1 MLPSLGLFSS
11 LECPFYNGGA
21 GQCSRPYCH
30 YKHAKKDPNAPAD
43 LSNEVPGQPILK
55 NDEVQTDD
63 VKAGTSSEHGHK
75 SRSSL
80 YKAIV
85 DAAPTYSPTPIAQ
98 LKSSHIPIPYTPT
111 IPTRSAAVKKSKPS
125 SEYVP
130 HYIGTSRPT
139 YPPYSPSSISRLNS
153 QSDTPDDPL
162 KNPLYELYGPEGAQY
177 SPNDVDPVGTGYS
190 YAPGSTS
197 YTPYSPEYVPSKVN
211 YNPQFSPPDSQLS
224 DDDDNVDLA
233 AETAAQT
240 NGDPGGGENLIDLS
254 ELDNLE
260 LELEDDFDNGKGT
273 ATTENNLNSSGSKEI
288 SVESNVMDV
297 DGLREETDNHIKG
310 SSSQKAE
317 KRRSSST
324 GSTSDSKKLKSSH
337 EKIDKTKM
345 EPSKDK
351 ASQSSSDKNGHKEKK
366 SSSSS
371 SLSSKKSSSSS
382 SSSINKKSA
391 SHSSSKSSSSSS
403 KSSKASSSSDSKKS
417 HLSESK
423 SKSGSSSSSS
433 SKHKEKH
440 RDKEKSKDKER
451 ERTHSKTG
459 GKDAEK
465 EKGRNRDNSK
475 DHRNSKKSSY
485 SSSGDKDKGDVQREK
500 IEEEIRK
507 LEVELDASLED
518 EDMIEQQCYEMF
530 NEYSESMHN
539 QPVPEKTDDQRVT
552 VNEEPVASASSK
564 KRIAHQASHSS
575 LQPAPKPVPT
585 LAKKCSPY
593 QVMRDRWELA
603 KKEKLLALEAKRASL
618 AIAPALV
625 PKAAMPTPYSLT
637 NAPQASLPGSGVA
650 SGKKRI
656 AGVPNVAMLLKP
668 PATSS
673 APTGSSSSGT
683 PPNRFY
689 NKTNQRVDEFGR
701 LVKVRVA
708 HAPNMDSPAMRK
720 PVVNPSDCRK
730 FKVATRQANV
740 NKLFQAYIDAGF
752 GDASHDMALESEKNS
767 TNGTESLGVY
777 SHRIIQ
783 ILKDLRACAVSSQ
796 NGPKMDGMSGIPNRV
811 VSHNA
816 MLAGKLGAKVSWSIQ
831 TAKKEEHTKPN
842 ISLYQQL
849 QSYILTKE
857 QLEANGFPMPCA
869 EKGGASIKPSAYR
882 TINQPSDPRQKICV
896 RCLKPYAVNKR
907 GEQVKD
913 EECFYHWGRKYRR
926 PREVETK
933 YSCCDSAGSGCSVSP
948 YHVFEQNW
956 EKSTG
961 YMSTL
966 SKPWMESDPGVYALD
981 CEMCYTTGGLELT
994 RVTVIK
1000 EDLSVAYETLVKPA
1014 HKILDYNTRYSGIT
1028 EDDLKDITTTII
1040 QVQATLLGMF
1050 CDKTILIGHSL
1061 ESDMKAL
1068 KLIHPTIV
1076 DTSVVFPHKMGP
1088 PQKRALRNLAA
1099 DHLKKIIQNDVGG
1112 HDSKEDAVAALELML
1127 WRLKEDEKTR

>member
-30 YKHAKKDPNAPAD
+30 YRHAKKDPNAAAEPSD
-43 LSNEVPGQPILK
+43 EIVGQIPTNEVLQA
-55 NDEVQTDD
+55 EDD
-63 VKAGTSSEHGHK
+63 VKAGTSSEPVHK

-85 DAAPTYSPTPIAQ
+85 DAAPAYSPTPIAQ

-111 IPTRSAAVKKSKPS
+111 IPTRSSAVKKSKPS

-139 YPPYSPSSISRLNS
+139 YPPYCPSSISSLNS
-153 QSDTPDDPL
+153 QSNTPGDPL

-190 YAPGSTS
+190 YSPGSTS

-260 LELEDDFDNGKGT
+260 LEFEDDLDNGNDTIMSEIDVK
-273 ATTENNLNSSGSKEI
+273 SGGDKEL
-288 SVESNVMDV
+288 SLESNVMD
-297 DGLREETDNHIKG
+297 TDSPVEGAQNQRKS

-317 KRRSSST
+317 KRRSSTTS
-324 GSTSDSKKLKSSH
+324 SASDSKKHKSSH
-337 EKIDKTKM
+337 ESTDKIKSET
-345 EPSKDK
+345 SKDK
-351 ASQSSSDKNGHKEKK
+351 AHQSSSDKNGHKDKK
-366 SSSSS
+366 TSSSSKKSLSSSSS
-371 SLSSKKSSSSS
+371 SNSKKNSSHS
-382 SSSINKKSA
+382 
-391 SHSSSKSSSSSS
+391 SSSKSSSSSS
-403 KSSKASSSSDSKKS
+403 SKSSKTSSSTDVKKGHSSSDSK
-417 HLSESK
+417 SK
-423 SKSGSSSSSS
+423 TGSSTSSSSS

-440 RDKEKSKDKER
+440 RDKERSKEKEKDRTHGKTKDKEKDKDR
-451 ERTHSKTG
+451 ERI
-459 GKDAEK
+459 KDK
-465 EKGRNRDNSK
+465 
-475 DHRNSKKSSY
+475 NSKKSSRRA
-485 SSSGDKDKGDVQREK
+485 SDDKDKGDIQREK

-518 EDMIEQQCYEMF
+518 EDTIEQQCYEMF
-530 NEYSESMHN
+530 NEYSESLQN
-539 QPVPEKTDDQRVT
+539 QPLPEKTEDQRVT

-564 KRIAHQASHSS
+564 KRIAHQASQSY
-575 LQPAPKPVPT
+575 LQPNPQPVPT

-593 QVMRDRWELA
+593 QVMRDRWELL
-603 KKEKLLALEAKRASL
+603 KKEKLQTLEAKRASL
-618 AIAPALV
+618 AVAPPLV
-625 PKAAMPTPYSLT
+625 PKAVAPTPYSLT
-637 NAPQASLPGSGVA
+637 NAPQASLPGSGSV

-668 PATSS
+668 PATS
-673 APTGSSSSGT
+673 TSSSSTSGT
-683 PPNRFY
+683 SPNRFY
-689 NKTNQRVDEFGR
+689 NKTAQRVDEFGR
-701 LVKVRVA
+701 VVKVRVA
-708 HAPNMDSPAMRK
+708 HAPNMDTPAMRK

-740 NKLFQAYIDAGF
+740 NKLFQAYIDARF
-752 GDASHDMALESEKNS
+752 GDASHDMALESERNS
-767 TNGTESLGVY
+767 TQGTESLGVY

-783 ILKDLRACAVSSQ
+783 ILKDLRACAETSQ

-831 TAKKEEHTKPN
+831 TGKKEDQPKPN
-842 ISLYQQL
+842 LSLYEQL
-849 QSYILTKE
+849 QSYVLTKE
-857 QLEANGFPMPCA
+857 KLQENGFPMPCG
-869 EKGGASIKPSAYR
+869 EKGCASIKPSSYR
-882 TINQPSDPRQKICV
+882 TVTQPSDPRQKICV

-913 EECFYHWGRKYRR
+913 EECFFHWGRKYKRY
-926 PREVETK
+926 REVETK

-948 YHVFEQNW
+948 YHVFEQDW

-961 YMSTL
+961 YMSTI

-994 RVTVIK
+994 RVTVIRD
-1000 EDLSVAYETLVKPA
+1000 DLTVAYETLVKPG

-1028 EDDLKDITTTII
+1028 EEDLKDVTTNIL

-1068 KLIHPTIV
+1068 KLIHPTVV

-1099 DHLKKIIQNDVGG
+1099 DYLKKIIQNDVGG

-1127 WRLKEDEKTR
+1127 WKLKEDEKTR